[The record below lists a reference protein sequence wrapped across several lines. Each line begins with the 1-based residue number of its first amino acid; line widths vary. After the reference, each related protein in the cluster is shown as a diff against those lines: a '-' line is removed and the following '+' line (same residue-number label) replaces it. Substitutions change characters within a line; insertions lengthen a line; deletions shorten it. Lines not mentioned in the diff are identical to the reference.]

1 MRMMEIE
8 YSTQET
14 DDEKEVDEL
23 LNRMK
28 SKLMGNYSFTNTTQ
42 VNNILEIMDHFI
54 K

>member
-28 SKLMGNYSFTNTTQ
+28 SKLMGNYFFVNTSQ
-42 VNNILEIMDHFI
+42 VNNILELLDQFM